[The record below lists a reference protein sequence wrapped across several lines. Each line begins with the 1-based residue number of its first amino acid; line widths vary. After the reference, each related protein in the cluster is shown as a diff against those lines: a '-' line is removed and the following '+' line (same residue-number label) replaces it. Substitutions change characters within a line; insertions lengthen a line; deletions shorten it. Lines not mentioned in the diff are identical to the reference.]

1 MQRLLNI
8 EWDAVS
14 GVPAKV
20 TAIVLH
26 FLHVI
31 ETDVLSIITLVPDR
45 GDVPDALGQRRR
57 S

>member
-14 GVPAKV
+14 GVLAAV
-20 TAIVLH
+20 TAVVLH

-31 ETDVLSIITLVPDR
+31 ETRRAV
-45 GDVPDALGQRRR
+45 DAHARA
-57 S
+57 